1 MRGGL
6 RGVAYRISK
15 TKWFTKFMAESSFT
29 HRLGIWSHRSKVED
43 KKSDEYLEIV
53 TNPETGEI
61 LHKCEEPLSQHR
73 GHGSAKQ
80 KVGSGND
87 G

>member
-6 RGVAYRISK
+6 RGVAYWISK
-15 TKWFTKFMAESSFT
+15 TKWFTKLMVEPRFT
-29 HRLGIWSHRSKVED
+29 RRLGIWSHRLKVED
-43 KKSDEYLEIV
+43 KRSDKYVEIV

-73 GHGSAKQ
+73 DHGSAKR
-80 KVGSGND
+80 KVGMGND

>member
-6 RGVAYRISK
+6 KGVAYRISK
-15 TKWFTKFMAESSFT
+15 SKWFTKFMAVPSFT
-29 HRLGIWSHRSKVED
+29 HRLGIWSNRLKMED
-43 KKSDEYLEIV
+43 KRSDKYLEIV

-61 LHKCEEPLSQHR
+61 LHRCKEPLSQHR

-80 KVGSGND
+80 
-87 G
+87 